1 MSMEK
6 VVHRIATDSSFAT
19 AFRDDPS
26 AALQAQE
33 MKLSREEIKA
43 ILTGMD
49 SDQFSQVSTGPID
62 WFVSQFPEY
71 TDGPIDWF
79 ESQFKLKGV

>member
-26 AALQAQE
+26 AALRAYG
-33 MKLSREEIKA
+33 MDLGHAEINA
-43 ILTGMD
+43 ILKGMD
-49 SDQFSQVSTGPID
+49 SDSISKVSNNPTD
-62 WFVSQFPEY
+62 WFVSQFAEA
-71 TDGPIDWF
+71 TDNPTDWF
-79 ESQFKLKGV
+79 ETQFKLKGA